1 MSLRAEHERKH
12 AAVERQRQELAAR
25 RRALAEQHRLQQ
37 RQLRVKHKTMAAVE
51 SSGVSS
57 LLARRVSQRKRRKQA
72 DELQAQH
79 AQQQR
84 EHKAAAAREA
94 ETLPRASPST
104 PPPCGTRRRRA
115 RPTPR
120 CRVTPRAEEVA
131 RLREAHVAEAAG
143 GGGSKRTESRGSRF
157 VSESRGSKRFVTG
170 VSIVKERASVRSGP
184 TSCCARFGCATRGR
198 VEATEEG
205 REGKERVHEGK
216 DAASDWCVR
225 HHAQSRLERQARVTS
240 ARRRDYVSA
249 RVASCV
255 SAPKQQREHKAAAA
269 REAETLPRASPSTPP
284 PCGTR
289 RRRARPTPRCRVTPR
304 AEEVARL
311 REAHVAEAAGGGGS
325 KRTES
330 RGSRF
335 VSESRGS
342 KRFVTGVSIV
352 KERASVRSGPT
363 SCCARFGCATRGRVE
378 ATEEGR
384 EGKERV
390 HEGKDAA
397 SDWCVRHHAQS
408 RLERQARVTSARR
421 RDYVSARVASC
432 VSAPSASKELR
443 GPIQK
448 LYIGPALH
456 VRNAGSLPRSAPRV
470 SHTALGGWGCAEAP
484 QPDRVPS

>member
-225 HHAQSRLERQARVTS
+225 HHAQSRLERQ
-240 ARRRDYVSA
+240 
-249 RVASCV
+249 
-255 SAPKQQREHKAAAA
+255 E
-269 REAETLPRASPSTPP
+269 
-284 PCGTR
+284 
-289 RRRARPTPRCRVTPR
+289 
-304 AEEVARL
+304 
-311 REAHVAEAAGGGGS
+311 
-325 KRTES
+325 
-330 RGSRF
+330 
-335 VSESRGS
+335 
-342 KRFVTGVSIV
+342 
-352 KERASVRSGPT
+352 
-363 SCCARFGCATRGRVE
+363 
-378 ATEEGR
+378 
-384 EGKERV
+384 
-390 HEGKDAA
+390 
-397 SDWCVRHHAQS
+397 
-408 RLERQARVTSARR
+408 RVTSARR

-448 LYIGPALH
+448 LCIGPSLDGISVLYLCPTMYTGILQFLYYLYVFFIITNVRKVHLNVNVPTIMTFGHSLLH
-456 VRNAGSLPRSAPRV
+456 M
-470 SHTALGGWGCAEAP
+470 
-484 QPDRVPS
+484 